1 MRCLENLFISK
12 LNEKDVD
19 SFTSDFGLMLR
30 RLSDTPFK
38 KACNKFTKANII
50 RNAFA
55 DLTDEEYFS
64 ALSGKRI
71 PVSSYPIEE
80 GMSNIVLERYPQL
93 EKDEPYI
100 FVCNHTCPEDIE
112 TVLNIIDRNAYLVLG
127 SIDTLKHNPEA
138 YLLWLNGVIP
148 FDILDEFEK
157 SQLIPK
163 MDRVLATNSVLI
175 FFEGS
180 HNYHPNK
187 LINNPFDG
195 FVNSAMH
202 TKRNI
207 VPITL
212 MRDEEKGVSYID
224 VGNPI
229 DVFNLDIKVSDY
241 YNFDIAEEDAEK
253 YFVKS
258 VSSYVRDKM
267 ATSVYY
273 MMLRHFPMM
282 KRSWYEDIGE
292 YFRNKYKE
300 DAFTKLKWNGDIF
313 DAEYLV
319 KKTDADKEYE
329 AVVRDSA
336 AIQIKRSRSTKLR
349 DMVEYELAKTD
360 YLSLL
365 KDIEDND
372 VSAYMRDY
380 WLKSYKV
387 KDEKKLTKN

>member
-1 MRCLENLFISK
+1 
-12 LNEKDVD
+12 
-19 SFTSDFGLMLR
+19 
-30 RLSDTPFK
+30 
-38 KACNKFTKANII
+38 
-50 RNAFA
+50 
-55 DLTDEEYFS
+55 
-64 ALSGKRI
+64 
-71 PVSSYPIEE
+71 
-80 GMSNIVLERYPQL
+80 
-93 EKDEPYI
+93 
-100 FVCNHTCPEDIE
+100 
-112 TVLNIIDRNAYLVLG
+112 
-127 SIDTLKHNPEA
+127 
-138 YLLWLNGVIP
+138 
-148 FDILDEFEK
+148 
-157 SQLIPK
+157 
-163 MDRVLATNSVLI
+163 
-175 FFEGS
+175 
-180 HNYHPNK
+180 
-187 LINNPFDG
+187 
-195 FVNSAMH
+195 
-202 TKRNI
+202 
-207 VPITL
+207 
-212 MRDEEKGVSYID
+212 
-224 VGNPI
+224 
-229 DVFNLDIKVSDY
+229 
-241 YNFDIAEEDAEK
+241 
-253 YFVKS
+253 
-258 VSSYVRDKM
+258 M

-329 AVVRDSA
+329 EVVRDLA